1 MLRAY
6 SRAHA
11 VLGFVARTPQAAG
24 LVVSEARARSAAGC
38 HTTSG
43 MLHLAAHTQCWASH
57 CLHFRAAEEKQCGG
71 KMQAAPPA
79 ASCGCGLLHIN
90 I

>member
-38 HTTSG
+38 HIRHAAFSRAHAVLG
-43 MLHLAAHTQCWASH
+43 FALLALQGCRGEAVRRQDAGSSAS
-57 CLHFRAAEEKQCGG
+57 
-71 KMQAAPPA
+71 
-79 ASCGCGLLHIN
+79 S
-90 I
+90 